1 MTNINSVKDSVK
13 ESVLILN
20 ASQSV
25 KIVIEDTNK
34 DFQGDL
40 TVVVFLFL
48 KYSKKSPEQT
58 AKEIGE
64 YLLENE
70 LFFENFNVVKGFLNL
85 TLKQKYWLQ
94 FFNNWKNDHNYGLN
108 KKSSGKLYMVEYSS
122 PNTNKPLHSRSFKK
136 HFFGG

>member
-1 MTNINSVKDSVK
+1 MTNINSVKDSIK
-13 ESVLILN
+13 ESVLKFLD

-40 TVVVFLFL
+40 TVVVFPLL

-58 AKEIGE
+58 AKEIGD

-70 LFFENFNVVKGFLNL
+70 LF
-85 TLKQKYWLQ
+85 
-94 FFNNWKNDHNYGLN
+94 
-108 KKSSGKLYMVEYSS
+108 
-122 PNTNKPLHSRSFKK
+122 
-136 HFFGG
+136 